1 MYHESTKLKSI
12 FNVEMDL
19 VSFSKILKE
28 KRKRRNIFQYKN
40 CIWTAKQEYMLQTCK
55 KITMRK
61 KKKRW
66 RGKHSKS
73 LQDYTPVPWNYT
85 TISNKMVQTFLA
97 YDIQLQIAMIIK
109 TGTSANKVYRI
120 KSITSIAEEEL
131 RRERKKQKRG
141 RKHCK
146 CWKTPTPP
154 PPKKKI
160 RKSWDDLE

>member
-1 MYHESTKLKSI
+1 MWRWIWFPSVKYW
-12 FNVEMDL
+12 
-19 VSFSKILKE
+19 
-28 KRKRRNIFQYKN
+28 KRRGKGEIFFSTRTAFELLNKNI
-40 CIWTAKQEYMLQTCK
+40 CCK
-55 KITMRK
+55 PARKSPWGK

-131 RRERKKQKRG
+131 RREREKQKRG

>member
-1 MYHESTKLKSI
+1 MYHESTKLKGI
-12 FNVEMDL
+12 VNVEMDL

-85 TISNKMVQTFLA
+85 TISNKLVQTFLA
-97 YDIQLQIAMIIK
+97 YYIQLQIAMIIK

-120 KSITSIAEEEL
+120 T
-131 RRERKKQKRG
+131 RVWQKRSREEKG
-141 RKHCK
+141 RSRKEVENTVNAGRPQH
-146 CWKTPTPP
+146 PP
-154 PPKKKI
+154 PKKI